1 MSVQPSARPPGETK
15 DSLETSMV
23 ERPQPAPNEKAS
35 NLKRKVSRSFE
46 QDSAPWENHCK
57 SARVSKLQKTDHTS
71 ARAKSDRKPDSAKR
85 VETEPRSSESKKSNC
100 VGKPQG
106 ERPCAPK
113 SVRGVGK
120 PLMVSRG
127 LRLTFVFIC
136 PKPIQVRI
144 FKLCLL
150 KCVVMEKVLSKNV
163 FCIVYWTF

>member
-106 ERPCAPK
+106 ERPGAPK

-120 PLMVSRG
+120 PLMEVG
-127 LRLTFVFIC
+127 G
-136 PKPIQVRI
+136 
-144 FKLCLL
+144 
-150 KCVVMEKVLSKNV
+150 
-163 FCIVYWTF
+163 